1 MSKASTVT
9 PWPWNLGYG
18 SFHVTETG
26 TIQKI
31 GCYFLFAFRSNDD
44 SIRYRLRNIASYWSK
59 IAKFLYSTCIKCPA
73 GGDPVGI
80 LRRCLIFVKLEW
92 LGYRVVKKLWQYVKP
107 FWQNTGT
114 WRTDG
119 QTQLLYQYRASV
131 CWCAIKTEIFFL
143 NFRIVVGSLPH
154 NPRNLGIKI
163 SHSCREIAFCP
174 VGYFN
179 LSHPVE
185 WLDYRV
191 VKKLWQYVKPFSYN
205 TVHNATDRPRDR
217 QTDRI
222 ATLMLCISTL
232 TCNKMHNFH
241 TVSVQNTHYAS

>member
-1 MSKASTVT
+1 MTPSEFREDVWCWWKQNDWATV
-9 PWPWNLGYG
+9 WWKNHDDVL
-18 SFHVTETG
+18 SHFHLIPE
-26 TIQKI
+26 
-31 GCYFLFAFRSNDD
+31 
-44 SIRYRLRNIASYWSK
+44 RYR
-59 IAKFLYSTCIKCPA
+59 
-73 GGDPVGI
+73 
-80 LRRCLIFVKLEW
+80 
-92 LGYRVVKKLWQYVKP
+92 Q
-107 FWQNTGT
+107 
-114 WRTDG
+114 TDR
-119 QTQLLYQYRASV
+119 QTDLLYQYRASV
-131 CWCAIKTEIFFL
+131 CWCAIKTEIFFF